1 MSRKEKKR
9 IPGAIDEK
17 IGAMRRVVQ
26 RFFVVA
32 GLNRILLCL
41 LGISAVDFLLDSNFR
56 MDWAQRFITLLLSA
70 CVLLYIL
77 WKYLL
82 LPLFS
87 RISDDA
93 LLLQAEKTGKGFN
106 ESLISALELSRMD
119 MEEDENVSRGMVRQ
133 TIEMGTTASD
143 SIELAAVFRV
153 GRMWFNVIVFAVLL
167 TGFAGLCIGSVTTK
181 ALGTW
186 FNRNVMLGNEQ
197 WPQDYF
203 LDIVGVKKGEL
214 RIPRGDDW
222 VIKAVVRK
230 GHRSLPEKV
239 EVEFK
244 TAGSRRSESMS
255 SNSQGDE
262 FRGELRN
269 VLEPFDFRV
278 ISREAQTD
286 WIKIKL
292 LSRPK
297 ISRLAL
303 VAVEPDYT
311 GEGERTLPV
320 GASPYYLLSGT
331 SLKIEGSSD
340 KLLNSAWLM
349 SGEIRHELSVEGME
363 FSGEI
368 SAQGIVGASYLLQ
381 IEDREKIEIPDREGV
396 GGLGSRDPSR
406 FKIKLKNDH
415 KPRIRVALKGV
426 SGMVV
431 PGARLPFEGLIEDDY
446 AVDSAEIIYT
456 WKQDNSEREE
466 AQGVLQL
473 EGAAAFIGK
482 AQLPLNE
489 AIELGPLEVPVNSRL
504 GLQFRA
510 SDNDSVAGPKIGLST
525 KILLRVVEESELR
538 TDLLRREKEQRQV
551 LSEMIKKQDL
561 LLTDTAALAA
571 ECREIKAL
579 DPSQRERLVGLQ
591 KRQKLMGSNLK
602 PIVLRLKGML
612 QEIINNRLEEED
624 GILKARLK
632 GRVITPLAGLQQGA
646 IPSAAV
652 GLDAARRI
660 AGLEQRNAAFAVVE
674 EAQRNAIE
682 IMREVIVHMV
692 RNEGYQQAVNL
703 LYEIQHAQERMR
715 VMTKKAKEEAL
726 NNVLRDN
733 NRSSELNEGS
743 GEKER
748 GKANR

>member
-1 MSRKEKKR
+1 MSRKEKKT

-26 RFFVVA
+26 RFFLVA
-32 GLNRILLCL
+32 GLNMFLLCL

-56 MDWAQRFITLLLSA
+56 MDWAQRLITLSLSV

-77 WKYLL
+77 WRYLL

-87 RISDDA
+87 RISDDG

-153 GRMWFNVIVFAVLL
+153 GRIRFNMIVFAVLL

-181 ALGTW
+181 PLGTW
-186 FNRNVMLGNEQ
+186 FNRNVMLGDAQ

-203 LDIVGVKKGEL
+203 LDIAGVKNGEL

-230 GHRSLPEKV
+230 GHRALPEKV

-244 TAGSRRSESMS
+244 TGGRRRSESMS
-255 SNSQGDE
+255 ANSQGDE

-278 ISREAQTD
+278 ISREAQTG
-286 WIKIKL
+286 WIKATL

-297 ISRLAL
+297 ISEIAL

-320 GASPYYLLSGT
+320 GASPYYLLNGT
-331 SLKIEGSSD
+331 SLKVEGSSD

-363 FSGEI
+363 FSGKI
-368 SAQGIVGASYLLQ
+368 SAQGVVGATYTLH
-381 IEDREKIEIPDREGV
+381 IEDREIIEIPDSEGV
-396 GGLGSRDPSR
+396 GGLGAKVPAR

-446 AVDSAEIIYT
+446 AVRSAEIIYT
-456 WKQDNSEREE
+456 WKEDNSEREE
-466 AQGVLQL
+466 AQGIIQL
-473 EGAAAFIGK
+473 EGAAAFIGQS
-482 AQLPLNE
+482 QLPLSE
-489 AIELGPLEVPVNSRL
+489 AIEIGPLKIPVNSRL

-510 SDNDSVAGPKIGLST
+510 SDNDSVTGPKIGEST
-525 KILLRVVEESELR
+525 KILLRVVGEAELR

-561 LLTDTAALAA
+561 LLTDSAALAA

-591 KRQKLMGSNLK
+591 KRQKLMASNLK
-602 PIVLRLKGML
+602 PIVLRLQGML

-624 GILKARLK
+624 GILKARLRGK
-632 GRVITPLAGLQQGA
+632 VITPLAGLQQGA
-646 IPSAAV
+646 MPSAAV

-682 IMREVIVHMV
+682 IMREVLVHMV

-703 LYEIQHAQERMR
+703 LYEIQRAQERMR
-715 VMTKKAKEEAL
+715 LMTIKAKEEAL
-726 NNVLRDN
+726 NKVLRDN
-733 NRSSELNEGS
+733 NRSPEVNEGPV
-743 GEKER
+743 EKE
-748 GKANR
+748 GGEANR